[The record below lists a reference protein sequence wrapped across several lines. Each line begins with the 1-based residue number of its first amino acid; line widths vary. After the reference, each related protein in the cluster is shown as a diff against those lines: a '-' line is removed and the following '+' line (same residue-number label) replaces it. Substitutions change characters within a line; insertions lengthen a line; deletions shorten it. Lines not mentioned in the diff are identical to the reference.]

1 MLITSMLSAFL
12 SQGRYYQFFE
22 TFERL
27 LQKITLFPREI
38 VPKVIVEEQNCR
50 KLACHAR
57 PRIERLTRRR
67 SLVDKLACGILDSS
81 SYYKIFLAFRARKL
95 IPPR

>member
-1 MLITSMLSAFL
+1 MLITSMLRAFL

-38 VPKVIVEEQNCR
+38 VRKVIVEEQ
-50 KLACHAR
+50 KCHAR